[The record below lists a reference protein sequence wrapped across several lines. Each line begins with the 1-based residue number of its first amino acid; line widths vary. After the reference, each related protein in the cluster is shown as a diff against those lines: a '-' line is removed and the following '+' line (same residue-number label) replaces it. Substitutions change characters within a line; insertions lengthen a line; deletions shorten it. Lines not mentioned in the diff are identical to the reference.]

1 MGVPW
6 RVRERLSG
14 EEVVMFEKVPLLN
27 SVVVLQEWVVLAEVR
42 GTKVVEKRRV
52 ESMRRES
59 GLCRVVSVGWFIS
72 MCVCISKGIMPLW
85 YHMVRGGVMGITFL
99 EALLPRVLFDRSQTR
114 HTRPFR
120 FPDESKTICLL
131 RHPLKNPLSRIFV
144 RG

>member
-1 MGVPW
+1 VVGVPW

-59 GLCRVVSVGWFIS
+59 GLWRVVSVGWL
-72 MCVCISKGIMPLW
+72 VL
-85 YHMVRGGVMGITFL
+85 GG
-99 EALLPRVLFDRSQTR
+99 S
-114 HTRPFR
+114 
-120 FPDESKTICLL
+120 
-131 RHPLKNPLSRIFV
+131 
-144 RG
+144 